1 MELAQIEKKAWEIL
15 KHELSWGGITLTKN
29 SKAIYLT
36 FKTPSHK
43 NGLAVKKLLNVLK
56 NDGHF
61 FDHDTLVLAPIE
73 TNEQRLSFAEVKA
86 SLVGTRVLKHQEQTI
101 KLLAEFRD
109 SLQELK
115 DLKVELGVLHE
126 A

>member
-1 MELAQIEKKAWEIL
+1 MDLAHIEKKVWEFL
-15 KHELSWGGITLTKN
+15 KHELSWGGATLSKN
-29 SKAIYLT
+29 SKGIYLT
-36 FKTPSHK
+36 FKNPTHMK
-43 NGLAVKKLLNVLK
+43 GLSVKKLLHALRGV
-56 NDGHF
+56 GHF
-61 FDHDTLVLAPIE
+61 FDGDMMVLAPIE
-73 TNEQRLSFAEVKA
+73 TDEQRLSFAEVKA